1 MTAGVAEPLPA
12 VEVVRAGPERR
23 ALIDGMMPFYIY
35 DFSEF
40 QDAGSDGFELNAE
53 HRFDPYPLDDYWR
66 EADRTP
72 LIIESGGRPVGFALI
87 NAFAHS
93 GGGTDR
99 SMAEFFILRKY
110 RRGGLGAAAV
120 AEILARYPGRWEIA
134 IARRNGPA
142 MAFWP
147 RAVGALAFVR
157 DLKTL
162 DMDEA
167 LWRGPV
173 LQFVA
178 DAGREA

>member
-1 MTAGVAEPLPA
+1 VTAGVAEPLPA

-93 GGGTDR
+93 GGVCDH
-99 SMAEFFILRKY
+99 SMAEFFVMRKH
-110 RRGGLGAAAV
+110 RRGGVGARAV
-120 AEILARYPGRWEIA
+120 AAILPMFPGRWEIA
-134 IARRNGPA
+134 IARRNAPA
-142 MAFWP
+142 LGFWP
-147 RAVGALAFVR
+147 QAVGALGCVR
-157 DLKTL
+157 GLRTVE
-162 DMDEA
+162 MDDE
-167 LWRGPV
+167 LWRGPI
-173 LQFVA
+173 LQFEVVC
-178 DAGREA
+178 